1 MANARGLAF
10 TLFTALLMAS
20 SFFMDCS
27 WSLDITN
34 GGSKMTF
41 YFWSCK
47 WLVCLLRD
55 WKSYFQKKQIIRS
68 IDHHAWAWT
77 LSASFQAVS
86 SITNFLFSDY
96 ISTFPFFFLPGIK
109 LLECFW
115 IWHSFSYYR
124 DISFLHITNALFV
137 SFQHYFLFFCS
148 KFQILTYSPSMTLML
163 LFKMW
168 LDWRTLKII
177 TSLVGFLQLS
187 LIIFALHN
195 L

>member
-27 WSLDITN
+27 WSLAITN

-55 WKSYFQKKQIIRS
+55 WKSYFQKSKLLDLSSTMHEHGPWVHLFKLSVPSQISYLVI
-68 IDHHAWAWT
+68 T
-77 LSASFQAVS
+77 FQPS
-86 SITNFLFSDY
+86 L
-96 ISTFPFFFLPGIK
+96 FFFPGIK

-168 LDWRTLKII
+168 LDWRTHKII